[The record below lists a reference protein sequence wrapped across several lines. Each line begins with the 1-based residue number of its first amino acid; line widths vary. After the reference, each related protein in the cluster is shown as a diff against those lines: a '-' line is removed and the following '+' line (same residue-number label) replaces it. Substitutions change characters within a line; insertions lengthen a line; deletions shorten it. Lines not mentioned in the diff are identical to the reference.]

1 MLLSFLRV
9 WEDVLNPSD
18 CVSRVKPPQLF
29 NSQNFTVD
37 LRMPGVLP
45 TEVSL
50 SIFYHPKSTSNLR
63 KLYVFGSPSHKCHAE
78 HLCLVEIKS

>member
-1 MLLSFLRV
+1 MLVMECMLLSFLRV

-18 CVSRVKPPQLF
+18 CVSRVRPPQLF

-50 SIFYHPKSTSNLR
+50 FIFYYPKSTANLR
-63 KLYVFGSPSHKCHAE
+63 KL
-78 HLCLVEIKS
+78 